1 MAKYINKQMAID
13 AINGDL
19 DVWTWNDLA
28 ADWHDVS
35 INLLTKQDYA
45 ADRHF
50 AIGEKPTS
58 PPRKMIEIDGVVM
71 PAPIMREEELPE
83 TVGILFSDGCV
94 CTLKRDTFSARARAA
109 KNGNVFATEADAI
122 AARDARKLILELAM
136 ERAK

>member
-1 MAKYINKQMAID
+1 MAKYINKQMAIN

-58 PPRKMIEIDGVVM
+58 PPRKMIEIDGVAM
-71 PAPIMREEELPE
+71 PAPIMRAEDLPDKPF
-83 TVGILFSDGCV
+83 IAFSDGSV
-94 CTLKRDTFSARARAA
+94 SSHPYHVVDAHITA
-109 KNGNVFATEADAI
+109 GNAFATEADAI
-122 AARDARKLILELAM
+122 AARDARKLILERAM

>member
-1 MAKYINKQMAID
+1 MKYINTAMAIE
-13 AINGDL
+13 ALRKGL
-19 DVWTWNDLA
+19 DVWM
-28 ADWHDVS
+28 WHPSVKAWTES
-35 INLLTKQDYA
+35 TLSNLTYSPNTDN
-45 ADRHF
+45 HF
-50 AIGEKPTS
+50 AIGEMPTS

-122 AARDARKLILELAM
+122 AARDARKLILERAL

>member
-1 MAKYINKQMAID
+1 MAKYINTEMAIE
-13 AINGDL
+13 ALQKGL
-19 DVWTWNDLA
+19 DVWFWCGIKKEWSPT
-28 ADWHDVS
+28 H
-35 INLLTKQDYA
+35 LTILVA
-45 ADRHF
+45 CEVTNTRF

-71 PAPIMREEELPE
+71 PAPIMREEELPQ

-122 AARDARKLILELAM
+122 AARDARKLILERAM
-136 ERAK
+136 EQAK

>member
-1 MAKYINKQMAID
+1 MAKYINVDMAKQALEKGL
-13 AINGDL
+13 N
-19 DVWTWNDLA
+19 VWTWNTRIKA
-28 ADWHDVS
+28 WYES
-35 INLLTKQDYA
+35 NLSSLTYSPNTDT
-45 ADRHF
+45 HF
-50 AIGEKPTS
+50 AIGEMPTS